1 MSFICRGKLV
11 IVLKDVTKKSVS
23 RGKKQ
28 TNEKKQTQVS
38 SKKTNIKK
46 PATKSKKKTVI
57 PKKAA
62 GKSEPKEPR
71 KVKVKTV
78 NMETAPESSTETDIH
93 HNSNDL
99 STKESEGTVNIE
111 TAPESSTETDI
122 HHHSNDLSTKESE
135 GTVNMET
142 APESST
148 ETDIHH
154 HSNDFSTKE
163 SEGTVNM
170 ETAPES
176 STETDIHND
185 SNDLSTKESSGEKG
199 EKEVNSGVVSW
210 PTQTKKNTLVKMVDL
225 GWNLD
230 CSESES
236 ESKSKGE
243 SGTIIEHKILLQQE
257 IKEPKLSKTLV
268 NYTESSDTSDN
279 CPQNVECDLK
289 TDSPNF
295 KDPLISGKLPPD
307 AQPSSDCEEQDDISS
322 QMGKLE
328 GKSAKKIKNEEDLF
342 SSDEDNGSISI
353 VDEIISKLDVNK
365 LVKDQLVSKSMEAW
379 HLDNSKQLLSEAI
392 HHSAIVVSETGEE
405 IQKVP
410 VESTSD
416 TTTSSAQSNSNS
428 DEPLIIIRRSM
439 KNK

>member
-1 MSFICRGKLV
+1 MSFICRGKLA
-11 IVLKDVTKKSVS
+11 IILKDVTKKSVS

-46 PATKSKKKTVI
+46 PAKKSKKKTVI
-57 PKKAA
+57 PKKGA
-62 GKSEPKEPR
+62 GKSEPKEPK

-78 NMETAPESSTETDIH
+78 NMETAPESSTERDIR

-99 STKESEGTVNIE
+99 STE
-111 TAPESSTETDI
+111 
-122 HHHSNDLSTKESE
+122 ESE

-148 ETDIHH
+148 ETDICHD
-154 HSNDFSTKE
+154 SNDLSAKE
-163 SEGTVNM
+163 SEGTVYM
-170 ETAPES
+170 QTAPES

-210 PTQTKKNTLVKMVDL
+210 PTQTKKKTLVKMVDL
-225 GWNLD
+225 GWNSD

-243 SGTIIEHKILLQQE
+243 SGTIIEHKISLQQE

-279 CPQNVECDLK
+279 CPQNVERDLK
-289 TDSPNF
+289 TDLPNF
-295 KDPLISGKLPPD
+295 KDPFISGKLPPD
-307 AQPSSDCEEQDDISS
+307 AQPSSDCKEQDDISS
-322 QMGKLE
+322 QMIKLE
-328 GKSAKKIKNEEDLF
+328 GKSAKKKKMRRTYSPAMKIMGQF
-342 SSDEDNGSISI
+342 
-353 VDEIISKLDVNK
+353 
-365 LVKDQLVSKSMEAW
+365 
-379 HLDNSKQLLSEAI
+379 
-392 HHSAIVVSETGEE
+392 
-405 IQKVP
+405 
-410 VESTSD
+410 
-416 TTTSSAQSNSNS
+416 
-428 DEPLIIIRRSM
+428 PLWMR
-439 KNK
+439 

>member
-1 MSFICRGKLV
+1 MSFICRGKLA

-57 PKKAA
+57 PKKSA
-62 GKSEPKEPR
+62 GKSEPKEPK

-78 NMETAPESSTETDIH
+78 NMETAPESSTEMDICH
-93 HNSNDL
+93 D
-99 STKESEGTVNIE
+99 
-111 TAPESSTETDI
+111 
-122 HHHSNDLSTKESE
+122 
-135 GTVNMET
+135 
-142 APESST
+142 
-148 ETDIHH
+148 
-154 HSNDFSTKE
+154 SNDFSTKE

-176 STETDIHND
+176 STERDIDHNSNDLSAKEGTEGTVNMQTAQESSTETDIHNN

-210 PTQTKKNTLVKMVDL
+210 PTQTKKKTLVKMVDL
-225 GWNLD
+225 GWNSD

-236 ESKSKGE
+236 ESE
-243 SGTIIEHKILLQQE
+243 SEGASVTIIEHKISLQQE
-257 IKEPKLSKTLV
+257 IQEPKLSKTLV
-268 NYTESSDTSDN
+268 NYTESSDTSDD
-279 CPQNVECDLK
+279 CPQNIEHDLK

-295 KDPLISGKLPPD
+295 KDPLISGKLPQD
-307 AQPSSDCEEQDDISS
+307 AQPSSDCDEQDDISS
-322 QMGKLE
+322 QMEKLE
-328 GKSAKKIKNEEDLF
+328 GNSATKKKNEEDLF
-342 SSDEDNGSISI
+342 SSTEENGSISI

-379 HLDNSKQLLSEAI
+379 CLDNSKQLLSEAI
-392 HHSAIVVSETGEE
+392 HHSAIVVSETDEE

-416 TTTSSAQSNSNS
+416 TTISSAQSDSDS
-428 DEPLIIIRRSM
+428 DEPLVIIKGRM

>member
-1 MSFICRGKLV
+1 MSFICRGKLA

-46 PATKSKKKTVI
+46 PATKSKKKTVV
-57 PKKAA
+57 PKKGA
-62 GKSEPKEPR
+62 GKSEPKEPK

-93 HNSNDL
+93 LNSNDL
-99 STKESEGTVNIE
+99 STKKSEGTVNMQ
-111 TAPESSTETDI
+111 TVPESSTETDI
-122 HHHSNDLSTKESE
+122 HHNSNDLSAKESE
-135 GTVNMET
+135 GTVNMQT
-142 APESST
+142 AQESST
-148 ETDIHH
+148 ETDIR
-154 HSNDFSTKE
+154 
-163 SEGTVNM
+163 
-170 ETAPES
+170 
-176 STETDIHND
+176 ND

-199 EKEVNSGVVSW
+199 KKEVNSGVVSW
-210 PTQTKKNTLVKMVDL
+210 PTQTKKKTLVKMLDL

-230 CSESES
+230 CSESEGAS
-236 ESKSKGE
+236 V
-243 SGTIIEHKILLQQE
+243 TIIEHKISLQQE
-257 IKEPKLSKTLV
+257 IQEPKLSKTLV
-268 NYTESSDTSDN
+268 NYTESSDTSDD
-279 CPQNVECDLK
+279 CPQNVEHDLK
-289 TDSPNF
+289 TDLLNF
-295 KDPLISGKLPPD
+295 KDPLISGKLPQD

-322 QMGKLE
+322 QMEKLE
-328 GKSAKKIKNEEDLF
+328 GNSAKKKKNEEDLF
-342 SSDEDNGSISI
+342 PSDEENGSISI

-416 TTTSSAQSNSNS
+416 TTISSAQSDSDS
-428 DEPLIIIRRSM
+428 DEPLVIIKGRM